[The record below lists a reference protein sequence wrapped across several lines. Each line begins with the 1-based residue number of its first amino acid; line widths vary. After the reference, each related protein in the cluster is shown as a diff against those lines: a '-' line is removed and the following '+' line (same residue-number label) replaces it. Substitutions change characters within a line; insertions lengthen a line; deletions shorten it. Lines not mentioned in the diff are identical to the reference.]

1 MATSVRIWDP
11 FVRLFHWS
19 LVVLFA
25 VAWLTAEEWDS
36 VHEWVG
42 YGACGL
48 VVLRLLWGLAGSRYA
63 RFSQFVRSPSQTR
76 AYLGDVVKGRERR
89 YLGHNPAGAAMVLL
103 LLAGMIGL
111 GVTGWMATQRIGFA
125 EDLHELIA
133 NGMLVLVGLHVAG
146 VLLASLR
153 HGENLMRAMVNGHKR
168 PAEGSDIA

>member
-1 MATSVRIWDP
+1 MDPSVRIWDP

-25 VAWLTAEEWDS
+25 VAWLTAEEWDT

-63 RFSQFVRSPSQTR
+63 RFSQFVRCPSQTR
-76 AYLGDVVKGRERR
+76 AYLGDIVRGRERR
-89 YLGHNPAGAAMVLL
+89 YLGHNPAGAVMVLL

-111 GVTGWMATQRIGFA
+111 GATGWMATQRIGFA

-133 NGMLVLVGLHVAG
+133 NGMLVLVGLHVVG

-168 PAEGSDIA
+168 PAEGNDIA